1 MASLGTGLEGPAKK
15 IKNFCHKSGN
25 PEVGLIGERQGQ
37 GKGIAIG
44 SIYEVF

>member
-15 IKNFCHKSGN
+15 IKNFRQKSGN
-25 PEVGLIGERQGQ
+25 AEVGLIGERQGQ

-44 SIYEVF
+44 SIY